1 VLLGH
6 RVIEAEEARRLDV
19 GSGPL
24 RESLLLRRR
33 LEDAQAAVDFVFRRA
48 LGAGREV
55 DALSYARPLLRVK
68 MTIASSGRCARLREW
83 RCRCRKLGSA

>member
-1 VLLGH
+1 MLLGH

-33 LEDAQAAVDFVFRRA
+33 REDAQAAVDFVFRRV

-55 DALSYARPLLRVK
+55 DALSCARSPLRVEDDDRK
-68 MTIASSGRCARLREW
+68 LRSLREVA
-83 RCRCRKLGSA
+83 GVAV